1 MSEMQSSK
9 PIYKVSKDLGIDTNR
24 IILACKTLGIYAKG
38 SSKRLNSEELEK
50 VINYFNSG
58 KDAST
63 ETIELG
69 SKQPEKVNKKKSIR
83 KESKYSENIYF
94 PNRLIG

>member
-1 MSEMQSSK
+1 MQSSK
-9 PIYKVSKDLGIDTNR
+9 PIYKVSKELGIDTNR

-50 VINYFNSG
+50 IINYFNSG
-58 KDAST
+58 KNAST
-63 ETIELG
+63 ETIEIG
-69 SKQPEKVNKKKSIR
+69 NKKSENQNKNSSFKKR
-83 KESKYSENIYF
+83 SQNVENIYF

>member
-1 MSEMQSSK
+1 MASNI
-9 PIYKVSKDLGIDTNR
+9 PIYNIAKELNIDTNR

-38 SSKRLNSEELEK
+38 SSKRLNSEELDK

-58 KDAST
+58 KNVSN
-63 ETIELG
+63 ETIEIE
-69 SKQPEKVNKKKSIR
+69 SKKPEKVGKKKSIR
-83 KESKYSENIYF
+83 KDNQYSENIYF

>member
-1 MSEMQSSK
+1 MQSSK
-9 PIYKVSKDLGIDTNR
+9 PIYKVSKELGINTNR

-38 SSKRLNSEELEK
+38 ASKRLNSEELDK

-58 KDAST
+58 KNVSN
-63 ETIELG
+63 ETIEIE
-69 SKQPEKVNKKKSIR
+69 SKKPEKVGKKKSIR
-83 KESKYSENIYF
+83 KENHYSENIYF

>member
-1 MSEMQSSK
+1 MESSK
-9 PIYKVSKDLGIDTNR
+9 PIHKISKELGLETNR

-38 SSKRLNSEELEK
+38 SSKRLNSEELDK

-58 KDAST
+58 KNVSN
-63 ETIELG
+63 ETIEIE
-69 SKQPEKVNKKKSIR
+69 SKKPEKVGKKKSIR
-83 KESKYSENIYF
+83 KENQYSENIYF